1 MNIFS
6 FLKKKNDFSS
16 FVMDKKTFAKV
27 SLAQFTIVFREYS
40 DFEDP
45 HNSMVW
51 DSVLPIALIGYNAY
65 IEKFERDKIKQT
77 ELIKEVGKQFPKG
90 SDLLL
95 EDYFDYIDK
104 QDNQIDKLSI
114 LTSFWLSKNLQLYV
128 STSLKSK
135 VMERKIM
142 NIFSMYFLSSY
153 NETQFNYQNYIS
165 ENFNGNLKTTK
176 GMMEFITLTE
186 IFAKNTFEIIKTKIE

>member
-1 MNIFS
+1 MNVFS

-16 FVMDKKTFAKV
+16 FAMDKKTFAKV
-27 SLAQFTIVFREYS
+27 SLAQFTLVFREYS

-65 IEKFERDKIKQT
+65 IEKIERDKIKKT
-77 ELIKEVGKQFPKG
+77 ELIKEVAKQFPKG

-95 EDYFDYIDK
+95 ADYFDYINK

-128 STSLKSK
+128 RPSLKYK

-176 GMMEFITLTE
+176 GMIEFITLTE